1 MKRPGSGSSEGG
13 GLLAGLAASSGSNSS
28 GPAVLKPL
36 APPPSYSPGQV
47 SDYLALINN
56 AQSIACSSGDTEV
69 ILR

>member
-47 SDYLALINN
+47 SDYLALIK
-56 AQSIACSSGDTEV
+56 QCSIYCMFF
-69 ILR
+69 R